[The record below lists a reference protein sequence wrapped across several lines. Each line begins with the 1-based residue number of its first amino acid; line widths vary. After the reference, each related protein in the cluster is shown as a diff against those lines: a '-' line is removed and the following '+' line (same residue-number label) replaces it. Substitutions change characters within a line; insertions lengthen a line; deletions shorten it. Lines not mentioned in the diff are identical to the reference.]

1 MILKELAVVLDT
13 YTNSNGE
20 EKKKWL
26 TIGHIHQTKNGDR
39 EYITLEP
46 HINLAAIPRKEGDN
60 RVYVN
65 LFEPRKDKPE
75 AQPSKKP
82 GHDAPA
88 SFDDHDVPF

>member
-1 MILKELAVVLDT
+1 MILKELVVVLDT

-20 EKKKWL
+20 EKKKWI
-26 TIGHIHQTKNGDR
+26 TIGHLHSTKDGLR

-65 LFEPRKDKPE
+65 LFEPRKNEPE
-75 AQPSKKP
+75 ALPSKKLAYKL
-82 GHDAPA
+82 DE
-88 SFDDHDVPF
+88 DDIPF